1 MQMRS
6 KLAAAT
12 KDGAILTAV
21 LAVLIGGTWAIS
33 EVTVHRLL
41 YNDAISTG
49 QTWASYLANNVE
61 DIEDIAGGKKPSP
74 ESQRFFDRVRQVG
87 QVFRY
92 IVYDPQGHTRLIS
105 DTLDADDDDDEDL
118 AKHNPEAAK
127 SIADGHPLINVEDG
141 EPPTRPPFFAEAYV
155 PVMAK
160 GKTVA
165 IVEVYV
171 DQTTKRN
178 DYQRT
183 FLGATA
189 ALGLLIVLGFGV
201 PAIAWRRGAGK
212 RRLADEHIRFLA
224 DHDPLTSLPN
234 RSQLISRIDA
244 AFAGRRQGGERLA
257 MHSVNIDRFKD
268 VNESLGHSAGDSLIV
283 AIAERLRTIAPV
295 GGTTARSGGDEFVV
309 LQTNVVGPDDA
320 LSLSRA
326 ISAALSR
333 SYVIGGQTIS
343 ITISIGVAITS
354 TDTADAARLMK
365 SADLAL
371 DRAKTAGGDAIRLYS
386 SDMDEELARRLRLE
400 KTIREAAA
408 NDRFELNFQPVI
420 KVPERRLIGF
430 EALLRLRDDQGAP
443 IPPMTFIP
451 IAEQIGLISAIGAWV
466 LREACKTAATWPEDL
481 AVAVNLSPAQF
492 REGNLSTIVAAVLAE
507 SGLEPR
513 RLELEITEGLLLG
526 DSEAVLNQLGRL
538 KQLGVAIVMDD
549 FGTGYSSLSYLWK
562 FPFNKLKIDRAFMLA
577 IEADA
582 PGNAETI
589 VKTII
594 DLGRSLHM
602 AVTIEGVESDRQAR
616 FVQAAGGDQ
625 IQGYYF
631 SKPLPASELASYILS
646 GLHQGI
652 RPAATSTKRAAR
664 LKNVG

>member
-1 MQMRS
+1 MRS
-6 KLAAAT
+6 KLAAVV

-21 LAVLIGGTWAIS
+21 LVVLIGGAWAIS
-33 EVTVHRLL
+33 EATVHRLL
-41 YNDAISTG
+41 YNDAVSTG

-155 PVMAK
+155 PVMGK

-171 DQTTKRN
+171 DQTAKRN

-201 PAIAWRRGAGK
+201 PAIAWRRGVSK
-212 RRLADEHIRFLA
+212 KRLADEHIRFLA

-244 AFAGRRQGGERLA
+244 AFADRREGGERLA
-257 MHSVNIDRFKD
+257 MHCVNIDRFKD
-268 VNESLGHSAGDSLIV
+268 VNETLGHSAGDSLIL
-283 AIAERLRTIAPV
+283 AIAERLRTIMPV
-295 GGTTARSGGDEFVV
+295 GGTVARSGGDEFVV
-309 LQTNVVGPDDA
+309 LQTGAVAPDSV
-320 LSLSRA
+320 LSLSQA
-326 ISAALSR
+326 ISAVLSR
-333 SYVIGGQTIS
+333 SYVVGGQSVS
-343 ITISIGVAITS
+343 ITVSIGVAITS
-354 TDTADAARLMK
+354 PDTDNAARLMK

-371 DRAKTAGGDAIRLYS
+371 DRAKAAGGDVIRLYS

-400 KTIREAAA
+400 KTIREAVV
-408 NDRFELNFQPVI
+408 NDRFELHFQPVI

-443 IPPMTFIP
+443 IPPITFIP

-466 LREACKTAATWPEDL
+466 LREACKTAATWPDDL

-492 REGNLSTIVAAVLAE
+492 AEGNLSAIVAAVLAE
-507 SGLEPR
+507 SGLEPL

-526 DSEAVLNQLGRL
+526 DSEAVLDQLGRL
-538 KQLGVAIVMDD
+538 KQMGVAIVMDD

-602 AVTIEGVESDRQAR
+602 AVTVEGVENDRQAR
-616 FVQAAGGDQ
+616 FVEAAGGDQ

-631 SKPLPASELASYILS
+631 SKPMPASELAPYILS
-646 GLHQGI
+646 GLREGI
-652 RPAATSTKRAAR
+652 LPAVPSSKRSAR